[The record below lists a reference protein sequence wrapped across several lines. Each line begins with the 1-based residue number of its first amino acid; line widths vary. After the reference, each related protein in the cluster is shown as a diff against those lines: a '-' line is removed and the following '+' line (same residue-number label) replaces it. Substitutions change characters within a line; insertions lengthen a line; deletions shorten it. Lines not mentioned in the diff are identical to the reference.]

1 MLRGQEFWCY
11 ESGLVHAGGLRPHSS
26 PWAAGRHG
34 LEGGGGLCM
43 PSEMVTFPAPPQHPA
58 ALDYCQGSAWP
69 KRETSYVLA
78 PGTHLQGCTL
88 STKPHPLPNL
98 SDELPPDKRL
108 QTFQEASTPRH
119 FLQSFNLTWRKRGCP
134 PDIGTWGQVPG
145 TSWGRSQRP
154 CID

>member
-11 ESGLVHAGGLRPHSS
+11 ESGLVHAGALFPLGSRKA
-26 PWAAGRHG
+26 WAGGRW
-34 LEGGGGLCM
+34 GLCM

-78 PGTHLQGCTL
+78 PGTHLQGRTL

-98 SDELPPDKRL
+98 SDELPQDKRL

-119 FLQSFNLTWRKRGCP
+119 FLQSFNLTWRKCCCP
-134 PDIGTWGQVPG
+134 LDISTWGQGPG
-145 TSWGRSQRP
+145 TSWGRSRHP

>member
-1 MLRGQEFWCY
+1 MLREWAGACGGPQTPQQPLGSRKAW
-11 ESGLVHAGGLRPHSS
+11 AGGR
-26 PWAAGRHG
+26 W
-34 LEGGGGLCM
+34 GLCT
-43 PSEMVTFPAPPQHPA
+43 PPEMVTFPAPHRHPA

-78 PGTHLQGCTL
+78 PGTHLQSCTL

-98 SDELPPDKRL
+98 SDELPPDKLL

-119 FLQSFNLTWRKRGCP
+119 FLQSFNLMWRKLCCP
-134 PDIGTWGQVPG
+134 PDISTWDQGPG
-145 TSWGRSQRP
+145 TSWGRSRCP